1 MYSDSSYSALKYL
14 KNTEVNICNLLV
26 ITSNFNIR
34 DNLWNPSFPH
44 HSSISDNLIIIAD
57 SFNLNLLCPINQ
69 VLTRYSNNSNDS
81 NSVIDLMFLQ
91 YSSTELDNHLIHPD
105 WHLTSD
111 HAPLS
116 VTISITEENINSQKR
131 TIIKDSE
138 GKESFFKEV
147 IASFKN
153 INTSNLLDILHLEKI
168 VNDFANIVDNA

>member
-1 MYSDSSYSALKYL
+1 
-14 KNTEVNICNLLV
+14 
-26 ITSNFNIR
+26 
-34 DNLWNPSFPH
+34 
-44 HSSISDNLIIIAD
+44 
-57 SFNLNLLCPINQ
+57 
-69 VLTRYSNNSNDS
+69 
-81 NSVIDLMFLQ
+81 MFLQ

-138 GKESFFKEV
+138 EKESFVEEV

-153 INTSNLLDILHLEKI
+153 INISNLLDILHLEKI
-168 VNDFANIVDNA
+168 INDFANIVDNA

>member
-1 MYSDSSYSALKYL
+1 
-14 KNTEVNICNLLV
+14 
-26 ITSNFNIR
+26 
-34 DNLWNPSFPH
+34 
-44 HSSISDNLIIIAD
+44 
-57 SFNLNLLCPINQ
+57 
-69 VLTRYSNNSNDS
+69 
-81 NSVIDLMFLQ
+81 MFLQ